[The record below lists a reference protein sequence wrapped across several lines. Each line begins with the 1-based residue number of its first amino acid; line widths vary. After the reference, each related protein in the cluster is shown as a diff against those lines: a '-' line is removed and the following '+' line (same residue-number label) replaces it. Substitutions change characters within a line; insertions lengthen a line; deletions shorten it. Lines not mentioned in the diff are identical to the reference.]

1 DPALP
6 RGRRA
11 RAAHRPPRDSAAGR
25 VRADGPRPLPARA
38 ARRTDQLGHRAH
50 GRGAGLA
57 GSPGR
62 GHRSRRADGRPFSR
76 RDVYAD
82 SMSSP
87 VQPGSSPSPAR
98 RAAPWII
105 GGLCGLLAVLLVIVL
120 AIGAIWYFA
129 LRSTPQ
135 GTVEQY
141 LEAWDAQ
148 DCETY
153 EKVTTERFRGGEEY
167 SCEEWTSTLQEEH
180 GYEFEDEIGKTTID
194 GDRAS

>member
-1 DPALP
+1 
-6 RGRRA
+6 
-11 RAAHRPPRDSAAGR
+11 
-25 VRADGPRPLPARA
+25 
-38 ARRTDQLGHRAH
+38 
-50 GRGAGLA
+50 
-57 GSPGR
+57 
-62 GHRSRRADGRPFSR
+62 
-76 RDVYAD
+76 
-82 SMSSP
+82 MSSP

-194 GDRAS
+194 GDRASVEIDEVMTEPDGDKYRLKYTFDLIKQDGRWVIDTTTTLQEPRPI